1 MASLTASGIG
11 SGLDIN
17 SIVSQLVAA
26 ERSPVETRLNSKESL
41 IQARLSAFG
50 SLKSALTN
58 FKASLS
64 TLKNPESFT
73 KRSATVGDPTVFS
86 ATTTA
91 TAAPGT
97 YSVKVEQLA
106 TSHKIASQ
114 AYTDS
119 ATSVGSGE
127 LNFTIN
133 GESFSVAVAEGADS
147 LAEIRD
153 AVNSAAGNSGV
164 SASIINDQDGA
175 HLVFSS
181 TKTGVENAIN
191 ISVTAGASGDL
202 SQLAYDTNLGS
213 QVSSMVEKAE
223 ALDSIVIVDGFTET
237 SADTKIEG
245 MIEGVSLDLK
255 KAVPGES
262 FSLKV
267 QVDTKSVKSAI
278 EGFVNNYNTL
288 MTTINDLTAYNPES
302 KTAGLLQGD
311 SATRSVANQLRQ
323 EMGTIVS
330 GLGTELDS
338 LAEIGITTGDKNKL
352 VIDTTVFA
360 EVVASDFDKLSGI
373 FSSESGYAV
382 RLDSLIGDLTASG
395 GILTNR
401 TDGLTSQV
409 KRINEQREALDAR
422 IVGIEARYQAQ
433 FSALDSLLGQL
444 NSTGDFL
451 TQQLANLPGTVFKNG
466 K

>member
-153 AVNSAAGNSGV
+153 AVNSAAANSGV

-223 ALDSIVIVDGFTET
+223 ALDSIVIVDGFNKT

-255 KAVPGES
+255 KALPGES

>member
-191 ISVTAGASGDL
+191 ISVTA
-202 SQLAYDTNLGS
+202 
-213 QVSSMVEKAE
+213 
-223 ALDSIVIVDGFTET
+223 
-237 SADTKIEG
+237 
-245 MIEGVSLDLK
+245 
-255 KAVPGES
+255 
-262 FSLKV
+262 
-267 QVDTKSVKSAI
+267 
-278 EGFVNNYNTL
+278 
-288 MTTINDLTAYNPES
+288 
-302 KTAGLLQGD
+302 
-311 SATRSVANQLRQ
+311 
-323 EMGTIVS
+323 
-330 GLGTELDS
+330 EL
-338 LAEIGITTGDKNKL
+338 
-352 VIDTTVFA
+352 
-360 EVVASDFDKLSGI
+360 VV
-373 FSSESGYAV
+373 
-382 RLDSLIGDLTASG
+382 T
-395 GILTNR
+395 
-401 TDGLTSQV
+401 
-409 KRINEQREALDAR
+409 
-422 IVGIEARYQAQ
+422 
-433 FSALDSLLGQL
+433 
-444 NSTGDFL
+444 
-451 TQQLANLPGTVFKNG
+451 
-466 K
+466 